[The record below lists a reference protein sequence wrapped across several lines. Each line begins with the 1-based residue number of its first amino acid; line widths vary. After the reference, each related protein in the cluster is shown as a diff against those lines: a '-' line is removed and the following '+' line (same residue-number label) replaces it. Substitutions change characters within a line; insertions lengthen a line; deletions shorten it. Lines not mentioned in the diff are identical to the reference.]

1 MTRLFNN
8 VKTAALL
15 AGMFALILFIGSFW
29 GTQGLIIAFLFGG
42 FMNVIAYL
50 FSDKIALTSMRAR
63 QVDEKTA
70 PDLITMVSRLA
81 KNANLPMPRVFIC
94 PQDAPNAF
102 ATGRSPKK
110 AVVAV
115 TTTAAAAVRGA

>member
-29 GTQGLIIAFLFGG
+29 GSRGLTIAFLFGG

-50 FSDKIALTSMRAR
+50 FSDKIALKSMRAR

-70 PDLITMVSRLA
+70 PDLITMS
-81 KNANLPMPRVFIC
+81 
-94 PQDAPNAF
+94 
-102 ATGRSPKK
+102 
-110 AVVAV
+110 
-115 TTTAAAAVRGA
+115 